1 MSCQAHRCQISVL
14 SGQGYY
20 VSLFQGVWSP
30 GAHDRGEIPLIPSQR
45 MTLSHGR
52 GVDFDALIIQ
62 VLSNLECRVG
72 LV

>member
-1 MSCQAHRCQISVL
+1 M
-14 SGQGYY
+14 
-20 VSLFQGVWSP
+20 SLFQGVWSP